1 MAKITF
7 DLHIGDWQK
16 EAAVRNLPLA
26 ARAIWVEM
34 LLAMTQSDPEGY
46 LVNADGSPWSELQI
60 ARYASCTPGEV
71 RRALIEMEKLGTFSR
86 TEEGVIFS
94 RRIVRRAEISGKRS
108 AAGARG
114 GNPILLK
121 QTVKQTSNK
130 KKSFASPIGCVENGD
145 RKSEKKASSELREVD
160 SDWTDADE
168 WQIRLRRAVNSA
180 KVWTGIEVGL
190 TAALEAAT
198 GSTDPRRV
206 AELIEAALAA
216 WTAYYASFG
225 GSRNL
230 RGWVQDGEY
239 MNPPPARDGR
249 GPGGTN
255 RQAAEGY
262 IRDLTA
268 KGEL

>member
-16 EAAVRNLPLA
+16 EPTVRNLPLA

-114 GNPILLK
+114 GNPVLLK
-121 QTVKQTSNK
+121 QTVKQTSSK
-130 KKSFASPIGCVENGD
+130 KNEFASPIGSMGNGEG
-145 RKSEKKASSELREVD
+145 KSEKKTSEPREVD

-190 TAALEAAT
+190 TAALEAAM
-198 GSTDPRRV
+198 GATDPRRV
-206 AELIEAALAA
+206 AELIEAALAT

-249 GPGGTN
+249 ALGTT
-255 RQAAEGY
+255 RQAAEAFL
-262 IRDLTA
+262 RDLET
-268 KGEL
+268 KGRT